1 MTLCPSGGKGGFLH
15 FAFVCRAMGDS
26 LIHFTKLSD
35 VEIVEVI
42 KSASA
47 ELHKRLQGVP
57 QSPRAGSTGSFER
70 VGYSPGEPSQ
80 STGLK
85 KPWSCGF
92 EYRWCKAAC
101 TRQQG
106 HKNHS
111 CFEHRHR
118 R

>member
-1 MTLCPSGGKGGFLH
+1 
-15 FAFVCRAMGDS
+15 MGDS
-26 LIHFTKLSD
+26 LINFSKLSD
-35 VEIVEVI
+35 LEIVEI
-42 KSASA
+42 INSASA

-70 VGYSPGEPSQ
+70 VGYSPGEPSEQ
-80 STGLK
+80 SGLK
-85 KPWSCGF
+85 KPWTCGF
-92 EYRWCKAAC
+92 ECRWCKAAC
-101 TRQQG
+101 TRKEG